1 MVTVYP
7 RCIQRVGSLYN
18 DATFRLRASY
28 TKVTA
33 EIPFEPVIHYS
44 CHIVVMHKHK
54 KSCAGRIAIA
64 YCTHNI

>member
-28 TKVTA
+28 TKITT
-33 EIPFEPVIHYS
+33 EIPFEPVILPHRRDAQAAEIVCRKDSHSVLYS
-44 CHIVVMHKHK
+44 
-54 KSCAGRIAIA
+54 
-64 YCTHNI
+64 